1 MKYLLD
7 VNALLALGISHH
19 TDHRRVSAWAASAPK
34 SQYLT
39 CSITELGFVRIAAQT
54 GVYGFTLQQALSML
68 NQLRAI
74 SDLQLSF
81 IPDGMDVLHLP
92 VWVKNSKQTTDGHLL
107 QLAGAND
114 AVLATLDERIPGA
127 YLIPGVGNSGQ

>member
-7 VNALLALGISHH
+7 VNVLLALGVNQHIG
-19 TDHRRVSAWAASAPK
+19 HRRVSAWAASAPK

-68 NQLRAI
+68 NQLRTI

-92 VWVKNSKQTTDGHLL
+92 AWVRNSKQTTDGHLV
-107 QLAGAND
+107 QLAKAHD
-114 AVLATLDERIPGA
+114 AVLATLDAAIPGA
-127 YLIPGVGNSGQ
+127 YLIPGTVSS